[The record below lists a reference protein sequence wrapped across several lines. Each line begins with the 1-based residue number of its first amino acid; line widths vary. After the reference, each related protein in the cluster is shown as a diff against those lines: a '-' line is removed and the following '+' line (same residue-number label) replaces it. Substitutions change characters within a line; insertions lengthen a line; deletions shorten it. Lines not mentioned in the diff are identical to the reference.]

1 MSEVTQIVIFL
12 LQELGITRRG
22 VPMKNRRFRLN
33 QTIST
38 MVGAA
43 VLSLGLGNAPTLA
56 GDPFRESD
64 PHAIGSRT
72 EEAFNYMFQDG
83 NYPKAL
89 ESVDKALAEEPNEPM
104 IPALKASLIF
114 LEDDSDSAWEV
125 FKPYATQ
132 TRETAEK
139 LTETD
144 PLRGHLYTAVGHFL
158 EGAYTLKTEGT
169 VRGTPQA
176 LAKLRQVFQNLD
188 DAAKIDEA
196 DPELNIIKGFMDL
209 MLAVNLPFAN
219 ANESID
225 RLRNYAGPD
234 YLAYRGLAIGYRD
247 LDQPE
252 DAMVEVDEALKLTPN
267 NPEVKYLKAQIFVE
281 QGKHED
287 SLKYFEEA
295 WKLKNQLPGEIRHQL
310 KRECNKA
317 AREVA
322 KPEPCQ

>member
-1 MSEVTQIVIFL
+1 
-12 LQELGITRRG
+12 
-22 VPMKNRRFRLN
+22 MKNQRLGLN
-33 QTIST
+33 RSIST
-38 MVGAA
+38 IVGATVFA
-43 VLSLGLGNAPTLA
+43 LGWGNSPTWA

-72 EEAFNYMFQDG
+72 EEAFNYMFKEG

-89 ESVDKALAEEPNEPM
+89 ESVDLALTEEPNEPM
-104 IPALKASLIF
+104 IPALQASLIF
-114 LEDDSDSAWEV
+114 LEDDSDSAWET

-139 LTETD
+139 LMETD
-144 PLRGHLYTAVGHFL
+144 PMRGHLYTAVGHFL
-158 EGAYTLKTEGT
+158 EGAYTLKTQGT
-169 VRGTPQA
+169 VRGTPEA

-188 DAAKIDEA
+188 DAAKIDSE

-219 ANESID
+219 PNESID
-225 RLRNYAGPD
+225 RLRKYAAPD

-247 LDQPE
+247 LDQP
-252 DAMVEVDEALKLTPN
+252 DQAMIEVDEALKLTPN

-281 QGKHED
+281 QGKHQD

-295 WKLKNQLPGEIRHQL
+295 WKQKDQLPGEIRHQL

-317 AREVA
+317 YKTANQTEGELC
-322 KPEPCQ
+322 K

>member
-1 MSEVTQIVIFL
+1 
-12 LQELGITRRG
+12 
-22 VPMKNRRFRLN
+22 MKNRRLGLN
-33 QTIST
+33 RSIST
-38 MVGAA
+38 IVGTA
-43 VLSLGLGNAPTLA
+43 VLAFGLGNAPTWA

-64 PHAIGSRT
+64 PHEIGSRT
-72 EEAFNYMFQDG
+72 EEAFNYMFKEG
-83 NYPKAL
+83 NYTKAL
-89 ESVDKALAEEPNEPM
+89 ESVDLALTEEPNEPM

-114 LEDDSDSAWEV
+114 LEDDSDSAWEA
-125 FKPYATQ
+125 FKPYATK

-139 LTETD
+139 LMETD
-144 PLRGHLYTAVGHFL
+144 PMRGHLYTAVGHFL
-158 EGAYTLKTEGT
+158 EGAYTLKTQGT
-169 VRGTPQA
+169 VRGTPEA
-176 LAKLRQVFQNLD
+176 LSKLRQVFQNLD
-188 DAAKIDEA
+188 DAAKIDAE

-225 RLRNYAGPD
+225 RLDKYAGPK
-234 YLAYRGLAIGYRD
+234 YLAHRGLAIGYRD

-252 DAMVEVDEALKLTPN
+252 NAMIQIDEAIKLTPN

-317 AREVA
+317 AREVS

>member
-1 MSEVTQIVIFL
+1 
-12 LQELGITRRG
+12 
-22 VPMKNRRFRLN
+22 MKNRWFGLN
-33 QTIST
+33 RSISM
-38 MVGAA
+38 MVGAGVFA
-43 VLSLGLGNAPTLA
+43 LGLGNAPSFA

-64 PHAIGSRT
+64 PHEIGSRT
-72 EEAFNYMFQDG
+72 EEAFNYMFKDG
-83 NYPKAL
+83 NYPKAI
-89 ESVDKALAEEPNEPM
+89 ESVDRALTEEPNEPM

-114 LEDDSDSAWEV
+114 LEDDSDSAWED

-139 LTETD
+139 LMETD

-169 VRGTPQA
+169 VRGTPEA
-176 LAKLRQVFQNLD
+176 LAKLRQVFNNLD
-188 DAAKIDEA
+188 DATQIDSE
-196 DPELNIIKGFMDL
+196 DPELNIIQGFMDL
-209 MLAVNLPFAN
+209 MLAVNLPFSN
-219 ANESID
+219 PNESIE
-225 RLRNYAGPD
+225 RLDQYASPK

-252 DAMVEVDEALKLTPN
+252 NAMTEVDKALELTPN

-317 AREVA
+317 AREVTQ
-322 KPEPCQ
+322 PEPCP

>member
-1 MSEVTQIVIFL
+1 MNNWWFGFQKMLSVV
-12 LQELGITRRG
+12 
-22 VPMKNRRFRLN
+22 
-33 QTIST
+33 
-38 MVGAA
+38 VGTSVFA
-43 VLSLGLGNAPTLA
+43 VGLGTLPTLA
-56 GDPFRESD
+56 GDPFRSTD

-72 EEAFNYMFQDG
+72 EEAFDSMFKEG

-89 ESVDKALAEEPNEPM
+89 ESVDKALIEEPQEPM

-114 LEDDSDSAWEV
+114 LEDDSDSAWEM
-125 FKPYATQ
+125 FKPYATL

-144 PLRGHLYTAVGHFL
+144 PIRGHLYTAVGHFL
-158 EGAYTLKTEGT
+158 EGAYTLKTQGT
-169 VRGTPQA
+169 VRGTPEA

-188 DAAKIDEA
+188 EAAKIDAE

-219 ANESID
+219 PNESID
-225 RLRNYAGPD
+225 RLREYAEPD

-247 LDQPE
+247 LDQP
-252 DAMVEVDEALKLTPN
+252 DQAMIEVDEALKLTPN

-281 QGKHED
+281 QDKHQD

-295 WKLKNQLPGEIRHQL
+295 WKQKAQLPGEIRHQL

-317 AREVA
+317 YKTANQIEGELC
-322 KPEPCQ
+322 K